1 MRRLMLPLGLAA
13 TLFSPLVLP
22 SPSTAAAQPIPGSAS
37 HIAPQH
43 DGQPANEVAG
53 PLTLERALALAEV
66 GSFSLS
72 AARLEVQAREGA
84 ARQAGARPNPELDV
98 TVEDTRPATRESAVV
113 LSIPL
118 ELGGKLEARV
128 AHAELGRDV
137 AAAEHLDAR
146 AELRS
151 QVISAFFRVLVA
163 QEATALATSS
173 AALARRGAEATARRV
188 TAGKIS
194 PVAETR
200 SRVEQANAELEVTAA
215 RAELQSAREA
225 LASLWGSSE
234 PVFTEATGDI
244 DELPSRPALD
254 VLLAQADASPALLA
268 SRLQLDQRRA
278 AVEVERSK
286 QRPDFALSLGAKRAN
301 ELGIN
306 QAVVGVSVTVPLFDR
321 NEGGVQEAA
330 KRASKAAEEHR
341 EARLRLVTA
350 LRHAVSRLHTA
361 NATAQA
367 LRTTV
372 LPAAQQ
378 AHDAATQGFEA
389 GKFGLL
395 DVLDTRRTLLEA
407 RVRYLSTVGQAY
419 QAAATIDRLVGR

>member
-1 MRRLMLPLGLAA
+1 M
-13 TLFSPLVLP
+13 
-22 SPSTAAAQPIPGSAS
+22 
-37 HIAPQH
+37 
-43 DGQPANEVAG
+43 
-53 PLTLERALALAEV
+53 
-66 GSFSLS
+66 
-72 AARLEVQAREGA
+72 
-84 ARQAGARPNPELDV
+84 
-98 TVEDTRPATRESAVV
+98 
-113 LSIPL
+113 
-118 ELGGKLEARV
+118 
-128 AHAELGRDV
+128 

-146 AELRS
+146 AEVRS

-188 TAGKIS
+188 AAGKIS

-200 SRVEQANAELEVTAA
+200 SRVEQANAELEVTTA
-215 RAELQSAREA
+215 RSELQSAREA
-225 LASLWGSSE
+225 LASLWGSSD

-244 DELPSRPALD
+244 DNLPSRPALD
-254 VLLAQADASPALLA
+254 VLLAGIDASPTLLA

-286 QRPDFALSLGAKRAN
+286 QQPDLALSLGAKRAN
-301 ELGIN
+301 ELGIT
-306 QAVVGVSVTVPLFDR
+306 QAVVGVSVTLPLFDR
-321 NEGGVQEAA
+321 NEGAIHEAT
-330 KRASKAAEEHR
+330 KRASKAADEHR
-341 EARLRLVTA
+341 ATRLRLVTA
-350 LRHAVSRLHTA
+350 LRRAVLQLSTTDAAAR
-361 NATAQA
+361 A

-395 DVLDTRRTLLEA
+395 DVLDTRRTLLQA
-407 RVRYLSTVGQAY
+407 RVRYLSTVSEAY